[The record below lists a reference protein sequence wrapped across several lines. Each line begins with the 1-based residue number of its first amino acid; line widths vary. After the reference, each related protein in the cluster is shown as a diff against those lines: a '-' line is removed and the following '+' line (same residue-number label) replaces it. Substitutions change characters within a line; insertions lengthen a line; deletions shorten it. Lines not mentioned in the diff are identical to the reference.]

1 MSRAPMREVRVGLA
15 VVAGLVALVGLLV
28 TASGGPGFLTS
39 RRTVDVAFRDGQGI
53 RVGSPVRVAGID
65 AGRVAAV
72 ELAEVDGA
80 LRAKLRL
87 SLPADLADRLKVDA
101 KVTIQ
106 ASLTGQGCVNIVSAG
121 KSAVALVPGQ
131 LLHGVETTL
140 FDPILDQVG
149 LGPVERSHLS
159 QTIGQVR
166 QTVEAA
172 APRLRQILAS
182 LQETT
187 GNLREMAE
195 KLRPSV
201 EATAGHVEGLARRL
215 DDAKVEEAIQ
225 KLHALTVH
233 AEAILAEN
241 RPALRD
247 LLSAGRDLTVSLQ
260 DVVAQDRP
268 KVVALLEGFNGT
280 RARVDQ
286 VLDQTRV
293 ITTQGA
299 EVLTAH
305 RADLERTIANVKDA
319 TDYGDKLVQ
328 KIFGNPF
335 YLSPLYKPTRA
346 DLQAQEFYD
355 VSINFLHGA
364 RELNDAVKS
373 LKAMQSRP
381 MSAAERDAYQQLF
394 TRAWNLLGPLQQTS
408 AQLAE
413 GIKSSSPRR

>member
-1 MSRAPMREVRVGLA
+1 MREVRVGLV
-15 VVAGLVALVGLLV
+15 VVAGLAALVGLLV
-28 TASGGPGFLTS
+28 MASGGPGFLAA
-39 RRTVDVAFRDGQGI
+39 RRSVEVVFRDGQGI

-80 LRAKLRL
+80 LRAKVRL
-87 SLPADLADRLKVDA
+87 ALPADLADRLKVDA

-131 LLHGVETTL
+131 VLRGVETTV

-149 LGPVERSHLS
+149 LGPVERSQLS
-159 QTIGQVR
+159 QTIGQVQ
-166 QTVEAA
+166 QTVESA
-172 APRLRQILAS
+172 APRLRQILAAF
-182 LQETT
+182 QEATA
-187 GNLREMAE
+187 GLRDMAE

-241 RPALRD
+241 RPALHE
-247 LLSAGRDLTVSLQ
+247 LLGTGRDLAAAFQ
-260 DVVAQDRP
+260 DTLAKDRP
-268 KVVALLEGFNGT
+268 KVDALLDGLNGT
-280 RARVDQ
+280 RVRVDQ

-293 ITTQGA
+293 ITAQGA
-299 EVLTAH
+299 EVLVKH
-305 RADLERTIANVKDA
+305 RADLERTLGNVRDA

-328 KIFGNPF
+328 KIYGNPF

-373 LKAMQSRP
+373 LKAMQDRP
-381 MSAAERDAYQQLF
+381 MSAAEREAYNKLF
-394 TRAWNLLGPLQQTS
+394 ARAWNLLGPLQQTS
-408 AQLAE
+408 SQLAE
-413 GIKSSSPRR
+413 GIKASTPLRR